1 MLRGLTTGLLFLFQ
15 LSALF
20 LPPEGQPPPLPG
32 LYSQRWG
39 MVSCL
44 IPVGR
49 VRRVCA
55 GKAEILRFPLPGLP
69 EAPSPSC
76 SGRPWRDGNKKTFIQ
91 EEKPESP
98 AEPGEKKHKAR
109 VTIEGGWSGCR
120 RPLGTRNLM
129 PRPHGLPLSPAPIL
143 QEAREGERRP
153 PAWPGSPWSDRRA
166 PLKNVQ
172 EPSESGATR
181 ATAPAPHFIDGK
193 LRPGETHPA
202 LSCPDS
208 QVSSGPLGPRRSH
221 TP

>member
-32 LYSQRWG
+32 LYSQGWG

-44 IPVGR
+44 VPVEG

-55 GKAEILRFPLPGLP
+55 WKAEILRLPLPRLP
-69 EAPSPSC
+69 EAPSHPAPTLA
-76 SGRPWRDGNKKTFIQ
+76 RWEQKTFIQ

-98 AEPGEKKHKAR
+98 AEPGKKKHKAR
-109 VTIEGGWSGCR
+109 VMIEGGGSGR
-120 RPLGTRNLM
+120 PRPLGSQHLM

-143 QEAREGERRP
+143 KEACDGERRP
-153 PAWPGSPWSDRRA
+153 PACPWSQWSDRRA
-166 PLKNVQ
+166 PVKYIP
-172 EPSESGATR
+172 EPSESGAGSLVR

-193 LRPGETHPA
+193 LRPGEAHPA

-208 QVSSGPLGPRRSH
+208 QVSSGPLGP
-221 TP
+221 